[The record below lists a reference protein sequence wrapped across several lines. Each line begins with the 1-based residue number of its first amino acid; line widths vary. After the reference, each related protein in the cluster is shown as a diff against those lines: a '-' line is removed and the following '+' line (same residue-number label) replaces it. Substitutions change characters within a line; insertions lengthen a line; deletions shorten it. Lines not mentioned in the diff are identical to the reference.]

1 MARGSAFALLL
12 AGALVL
18 SGCGNKNAGQAAPPP
33 PEVNVIKATT
43 ESITLFEEYV
53 GQTEAVDT
61 VEIRSRVSGILEKQ
75 AFQDGSRVKSGEL
88 LFVIDAQPFLAA
100 LAQAKASLAQTQAA
114 HTNSKQNLERI

>member
-1 MARGSAFALLL
+1 MNNPHGRTSVSALSERFKQRGLL
-12 AGALVL
+12 AAAATLAAAIFAIA
-18 SGCGNKNAGQAAPPP
+18 GCGNKNAAPPAPPP
-33 PEVNVIKATT
+33 PEVNVIKAAT

-88 LFVIDAQPFLAA
+88 LFVIDPQ
-100 LAQAKASLAQTQAA
+100 
-114 HTNSKQNLERI
+114 